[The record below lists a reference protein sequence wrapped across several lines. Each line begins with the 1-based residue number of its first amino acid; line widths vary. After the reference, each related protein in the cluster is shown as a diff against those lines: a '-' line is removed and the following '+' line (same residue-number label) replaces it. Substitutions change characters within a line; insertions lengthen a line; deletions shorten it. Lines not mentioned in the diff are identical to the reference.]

1 MSNLARIT
9 AFRNLPPEALLRLER
24 GGTTLEPRSG
34 AQLFAQ
40 GDLADS
46 VYAVIGGAGF
56 VRVGSADRDSKAL
69 MVEMMRDGDIV
80 GEISVL
86 DGGTRTAEAVTEG
99 RVRLM
104 RISAP
109 TFRAVLED
117 TPSLGVELCRMMA
130 VRLRRTFALYQ
141 DATFETVEARLAR
154 QVFYLAGVH
163 GHRSEAG
170 LRLGGQFRQSDLAD
184 LLGTTPR
191 SIITILNK
199 WRSEGTVE
207 YDAKRGQLTICD
219 ETRFPS
225 AVASR

>member
-24 GGTTLEPRSG
+24 GGTTLEPRNG

-40 GDLADS
+40 GDVADS

-86 DGGTRTAEAVTEG
+86 DGGNRTAEAVTQG

-109 TFRAVLED
+109 TFTAVLED

-163 GHRSEAG
+163 GHRSEVG
-170 LRLGGQFRQSDLAD
+170 R
-184 LLGTTPR
+184 PR
-191 SIITILNK
+191 GNRRCT
-199 WRSEGTVE
+199 
-207 YDAKRGQLTICD
+207 
-219 ETRFPS
+219 
-225 AVASR
+225 